1 MGPDPLPWKITSGYR
16 FPCMDPLERQLDP
29 LGSIA
34 SRGRS
39 IRPSA
44 KYVDTC
50 MAKQRKKKELSGLPL
65 AEFSGS
71 AHIINDWTS
80 YFQLCV
86 CLEFSLFLFNP
97 YKTSVLFVA
106 RRQTVQT

>member
-34 SRGRS
+34 SRGTS
-39 IRPSA
+39 IRPSV

-50 MAKQRKKKELSGLPL
+50 MTKQRTKGLSGHPL

-71 AHIINDWTS
+71 AHIINNRTS

-86 CLEFSLFLFNP
+86 SLFLFNP
-97 YKTSVLFVA
+97 YKTSVLFVGH
-106 RRQTVQT
+106 RQTVQT